1 MHTEEVLAAVGTGV
15 WSWDAASGTVTMDAE
30 AARLVGLPARR
41 TETSAAAVRARCHGV
56 DYVELAG
63 AMDLA
68 CTEGT
73 VAEAK
78 LRIVDE
84 RGTVLRVVR
93 TRMRPF
99 RDGRAVDGDHGGGGG
114 GGGGPGRG
122 TGAGG
127 GGDTGTGSPAAARGA
142 RLRSGSSGSSGAD
155 GTLMSGTVQEV
166 VEPLPGASAGTS
178 PPSPLTSDWRLS
190 REAFLLDAGR
200 ALAESRGTDQVL
212 RVAASLSMPGFSPD
226 GMAVFSVEGDRIT
239 LIGQHGYRPEDQSSF
254 ADFPLD
260 SDYPGAVAVRTGRAV
275 YIAGREE
282 YRRRFPRAWRIA
294 GRLGRRS
301 WAYVPL
307 IVSGR
312 VIGVWLAAFSHPAPF
327 TPDERSVLTTVAR
340 MLAQALSRAH
350 VHESE
355 RELSAGLQR
364 SLMPEEVPPTPGM
377 TVAAR
382 YVPTGGGLEIGGDWY
397 DVISLASGRTA
408 FVIGDVQGH
417 DVRAAGLMS
426 QLRIAIRA
434 YASEGHHAD
443 AVLTRASHFLTQLNL
458 REGLDSADPPDDAD
472 PRFATCLYIL
482 ADPATGTLAIARA
495 GHLDPAMGI
504 GDGTLLVR
512 PTEGGLPLGVVE
524 DPDYPVTRLVMEP
537 GELMLLCSDGL
548 IETGGHDLETGRD
561 RLRRV
566 YAGHVG
572 DDLETL
578 ADALIDAVSGPHSHA
593 TPGPH
598 AERREDDI
606 ALVLI
611 RRDLPMREPGGP
623 GTGRHM
629 HLTVPQAEQQR
640 TADARH
646 ELRAMLFDWAA
657 PAQVDSAELVL
668 SELVANVLLH
678 TDSDADI
685 SADVTGPRGDRTLR
699 VTVADADT
707 GLPHLRHPGEMSSS
721 GRGLFL
727 LQELSGE
734 WGTHPRG
741 AGKEVWCEF
750 HEQDWPHL

>member
-1 MHTEEVLAAVGTGV
+1 V
-15 WSWDAASGTVTMDAE
+15 WSWDTASGTVTMDAE

-41 TETSAAAVRARCHGV
+41 TETTAAAVRGRCHGV

-68 CTEGT
+68 RTEGT
-73 VAEAK
+73 VAEAQ

-99 RDGRAVDGDHGGGGG
+99 SGGRAADGGH
-114 GGGGPGRG
+114 GGPGRAG
-122 TGAGG
+122 PGEGAGAG
-127 GGDTGTGSPAAARGA
+127 PAA
-142 RLRSGSSGSSGAD
+142 D
-155 GTLMSGTVQEV
+155 DVLMSGTVQEV

-226 GMAVFSVEGDRIT
+226 GMAVFGVEGDRLT
-239 LIGQHGYRPEDQSSF
+239 LIGQHGYHS
-254 ADFPLD
+254 ADEEPFDDIPLD
-260 SDYPGAVAVRTGRAV
+260 SDYPGAVAVRTGRAI

-282 YRRRFPRAWRIA
+282 YRRRFPQAWRLA

-307 IVSGR
+307 IVAGR

-397 DVISLASGRTA
+397 DVISLPSGKTA
-408 FVIGDVQGH
+408 LVIGDVQGH

-434 YASEGHHAD
+434 YASEGHHPD

-458 REGLDSADPPDDAD
+458 REGLDGNAPPDDAD

-482 ADPATGTLAIARA
+482 ADPATGTLTIARA

-512 PTEGGLPLGVVE
+512 PTEGGLPLGIVE

-566 YAGHVG
+566 FAGHVG

-611 RRDLPMREPGGP
+611 SRDLPMREPGGP

-646 ELRAMLFDWAA
+646 ELRAMLFDWAT
-657 PAQVDSAELVL
+657 PTQVDSAELVL
-668 SELVANVLLH
+668 SEMVANVLLH

-685 SADVTGPRGDRTLR
+685 SAVVRGPHGGRTLR

-707 GLPHLRHPGEMSSS
+707 GLPHVRHPGEMSSS

-734 WGTHPRG
+734 WGTEPRG
-741 AGKEVWCEF
+741 AGKEIWCEF
-750 HEQDWPHL
+750 HEQDWPTP

>member
-1 MHTEEVLAAVGTGV
+1 MRTEEVLAAVGTGV

-30 AARLVGLPARR
+30 AARLIGLPARQ
-41 TETSAAAVRARCHGV
+41 TETTAAGVRARCHGM

-63 AMDLA
+63 AMELA
-68 CTEGT
+68 RTEGT
-73 VAEAK
+73 VAEAR

-99 RDGRAVDGDHGGGGG
+99 SGGEAA
-114 GGGGPGRG
+114 
-122 TGAGG
+122 GAAP
-127 GGDTGTGSPAAARGA
+127 DPEEV
-142 RLRSGSSGSSGAD
+142 
-155 GTLMSGTVQEV
+155 LMSGTIQEV

-226 GMAVFSVEGDRIT
+226 GMAVFGVKGDHLT
-239 LIGQHGYRPEDQSSF
+239 LIGQHGYRPEDEEPF
-254 ADFPLD
+254 NDMPLD
-260 SDYPGAVAVRTGRAV
+260 SDYPGSVAVRTGRAI
-275 YIAGREE
+275 YIAGRED
-282 YRRRFPRAWRIA
+282 YRRRFPEAWRLA

-307 IVSGR
+307 IVAGR

-397 DVISLASGRTA
+397 DVITLASGKTA
-408 FVIGDVQGH
+408 LVIGDVQGH

-434 YASEGHHAD
+434 YASEGHHPD
-443 AVLTRASHFLTQLNL
+443 AVLTRASHFLTQLNQ
-458 REGLDSADPPDDAD
+458 REDLADDATPEEAD
-472 PRFATCLYIL
+472 PRFATCLYIK
-482 ADPATGTLAIARA
+482 ADPATGTLTIARA
-495 GHLDPAMGI
+495 GHLDPAMGV

-524 DPDYPVTRLVMEP
+524 DPDYPVTRLVLEP

-566 YAGHVG
+566 FAGHVG
-572 DDLETL
+572 DDLEAL

-593 TPGPH
+593 HPGPH

-606 ALVLI
+606 ALVLV
-611 RRDLPMREPGGP
+611 RRDQPPHEGEGEGEAGAAP

-646 ELRAMLFDWAA
+646 ELRAMLFDWAT

-685 SADVTGPRGDRTLR
+685 SADVMGPRGNRTLR

-734 WGTHPRG
+734 WGTEPRG
-741 AGKEVWCEF
+741 EGKEIWCEF
-750 HEQDWPHL
+750 HEEDWPNP

>member
-1 MHTEEVLAAVGTGV
+1 MRTEEVLAAVGTGV

-30 AARLVGLPARR
+30 AARLVGLPGRP
-41 TETSAAAVRARCHGV
+41 TETTAADVRGRCHGV

-68 CTEGT
+68 RTEGT
-73 VAEAK
+73 VAEAR

-99 RDGRAVDGDHGGGGG
+99 RDGEPAEGGHGTDRAPGTGPDAGT
-114 GGGGPGRG
+114 GGPG
-122 TGAGG
+122 AGSG
-127 GGDTGTGSPAAARGA
+127 TGTGPAPTSPVAAAG
-142 RLRSGSSGSSGAD
+142 SGD
-155 GTLMSGTVQEV
+155 VVMSGIVQEV
-166 VEPLPGASAGTS
+166 VEPPPEHSAPERYPEPGAGAS
-178 PPSPLTSDWRLS
+178 PPSPPTSDWRLS

-226 GMAVFSVEGDRIT
+226 GMAVFGVEGNY
-239 LIGQHGYRPEDQSSF
+239 LKVIGQHGYRPEDEEPF
-254 ADFPLD
+254 HDIPLD
-260 SDYPGAVAVRTGRAV
+260 SDYPGSVAVRTGRAI

-282 YRRRFPRAWRIA
+282 YRRRFPEAWRLA

-307 IVSGR
+307 IVAGR

-397 DVISLASGRTA
+397 DVITLPSGKTA
-408 FVIGDVQGH
+408 VVIGDVQGH

-434 YASEGHHAD
+434 YASEGHHPD
-443 AVLTRASHFLTQLNL
+443 AVLTRASHFLTQLNQ
-458 REGLDSADPPDDAD
+458 REGLEGDSPPDDAD
-472 PRFATCLYIL
+472 PRFATCLYIK
-482 ADPATGTLAIARA
+482 ADPATGTLHIARA

-524 DPDYPVTRLVMEP
+524 DPDYPVTRLVLEP

-561 RLRRV
+561 RLRRAF
-566 YAGHVG
+566 AGHVG
-572 DDLETL
+572 DGLEAL
-578 ADALIDAVSGPHSHA
+578 ADALIDAVSGPGSHA

-606 ALVLI
+606 ALVLL
-611 RRDLPMREPGGP
+611 RRDLPPAEGEPGAAP
-623 GTGRHM
+623 TGRHM

-646 ELRAMLFDWAA
+646 ELRAMLFDWSA

-668 SELVANVLLH
+668 SELIANVLLH

-685 SADVTGPRGDRTLR
+685 SADVDGPRGNRTLR
-699 VTVADADT
+699 VTVSDADT

-734 WGTHPRG
+734 WGTEPRG
-741 AGKEVWCEF
+741 DGKEIWCEF
-750 HEQDWPHL
+750 HEED

>member
-1 MHTEEVLAAVGTGV
+1 MRTEEVLAAVGTGV

-30 AARLVGLPARR
+30 AARLVGLPARQ
-41 TETSAAAVRARCHGV
+41 TETTAAVVRGHCHGV

-68 CTEGT
+68 RTEGT
-73 VAEAK
+73 IAEAA

-99 RDGRAVDGDHGGGGG
+99 RGGRPAPGEH
-114 GGGGPGRG
+114 GGPGRAG
-122 TGAGG
+122 REETGRAGREDAG
-127 GGDTGTGSPAAARGA
+127 QPGREGEGQAGRGQGDVPAGDA
-142 RLRSGSSGSSGAD
+142 
-155 GTLMSGTVQEV
+155 LMSGTVQEV

-226 GMAVFSVEGDRIT
+226 GMAVFGVEGDHLT
-239 LIGQHGYRPEDQSSF
+239 VIGQHGYRPEDEEPF
-254 ADFPLD
+254 NDIPLE
-260 SDYPGAVAVRTGRAV
+260 SDYPGSVAVRTGRAI

-282 YRRRFPRAWRIA
+282 YRRRFPEAWRLA

-307 IVSGR
+307 IVAGR

-340 MLAQALSRAH
+340 MLAQALSRAQ

-397 DVISLASGRTA
+397 DVITLPSGKTA
-408 FVIGDVQGH
+408 VVIGDVQGH

-434 YASEGHHAD
+434 YASEGHHPD
-443 AVLTRASHFLTQLNL
+443 AVLTRASHFLTQLNQ
-458 REGLDSADPPDDAD
+458 REGLDTDSLPEDAD
-472 PRFATCLYIL
+472 PRFATCLYMK
-482 ADPATGTLAIARA
+482 ADPAAGTLHIARA

-504 GDGTLLVR
+504 GDGALLVR

-566 YAGHVG
+566 YSGHVG

-606 ALVLI
+606 ALVLL
-611 RRDLPMREPGGP
+611 RRDQPPREGEPGAAP
-623 GTGRHM
+623 ATGRHM

-646 ELRAMLFDWAA
+646 ELRAMLFDWST

-685 SADVTGPRGDRTLR
+685 SADVTGPRGNRTLR
-699 VTVADADT
+699 VSVGDADT
-707 GLPHLRHPGEMSSS
+707 GLPHLRHPGELSSS

-734 WGTHPRG
+734 WGTEPKG
-741 AGKEVWCEF
+741 DGKEIWCEF
-750 HEQDWPHL
+750 HEEERPTP

>member
-1 MHTEEVLAAVGTGV
+1 MRTEEVLAAVGTGV
-15 WSWDAASGTVTMDAE
+15 WSWDTASGTVTMDAE
-30 AARLVGLPARR
+30 AARLVGLPERPA
-41 TETSAAAVRARCHGV
+41 ETTAADVRGRCHGV

-68 CTEGT
+68 RAEGT
-73 VAEAK
+73 VAEAR

-99 RDGRAVDGDHGGGGG
+99 RDGEPAEGGHGTDRAPGPGPDAG
-114 GGGGPGRG
+114 GGGGPP
-122 TGAGG
+122 AG
-127 GGDTGTGSPAAARGA
+127 TGTGTGPAATGPTAA
-142 RLRSGSSGSSGAD
+142 ADSGD
-155 GTLMSGTVQEV
+155 VVMSGIVQEV

-226 GMAVFSVEGDRIT
+226 GMAVFSVEGNN
-239 LIGQHGYRPEDQSSF
+239 LKVIGQHGYRPEDEEPFQ
-254 ADFPLD
+254 DIPLD
-260 SDYPGAVAVRTGRAV
+260 SDYPGSVAVRTGRAI

-282 YRRRFPRAWRIA
+282 YRRRFPEAWRLA

-307 IVSGR
+307 IVAGR

-397 DVISLASGRTA
+397 DVITLPSGKTA
-408 FVIGDVQGH
+408 VVIGDVQGH

-434 YASEGHHAD
+434 YASEGHHPD
-443 AVLTRASHFLTQLNL
+443 AVLTRASHFLTQLNQ
-458 REGLDSADPPDDAD
+458 REGLEGDSPPDDAD
-472 PRFATCLYIL
+472 PRFATCLYIK
-482 ADPATGTLAIARA
+482 ADPAAGTLSIARA

-537 GELMLLCSDGL
+537 GELMMLCSDGL

-561 RLRRV
+561 RLRRA
-566 YAGHVG
+566 YAEHVG

-578 ADALIDAVSGPHSHA
+578 ADALIDAVSGPGSHA
-593 TPGPH
+593 APGPH
-598 AERREDDI
+598 VERREDDI
-606 ALVLI
+606 ALVLL
-611 RRDLPMREPGGP
+611 RRDLPPVEGEPSAP
-623 GTGRHM
+623 PATGRHM

-646 ELRAMLFDWAA
+646 ELRAMLYDWAT

-668 SELVANVLLH
+668 SELIANVLLH

-685 SADVTGPRGDRTLR
+685 SADVEGPRGNRTLR
-699 VTVADADT
+699 VTVSDADT

-734 WGTHPRG
+734 WGTEPRG
-741 AGKEVWCEF
+741 DGKEIWCEF
-750 HEQDWPHL
+750 HEEDWPNL